1 MKKALIFGSPL
12 ILFMEIFVFN
22 TITDLARQPSDI
34 AVLLSIVI
42 LCLAAFL
49 NYLLIKF
56 IIKLFKT
63 K

>member
-1 MKKALIFGSPL
+1 MKKALIFGSP
-12 ILFMEIFVFN
+12 ILFLVEILVFN
-22 TITDLARQPSDI
+22 TIIDLARQPSDI
-34 AVLLSIVI
+34 AVIISVVI
-42 LCLAAFL
+42 LCITAFL